1 MKLNESNNEDQEKYL
16 QNRKFEVNASS
27 KVYGKLL
34 NIYAN
39 EYNKVSEDQKKKI
52 NVLNRHANLALNF
65 VEVDLPPL
73 EDDKEVKLEPE
84 EINAERGKLSPQK
97 RNNEE
102 TGSKILLT
110 PNKFL
115 SILAIILPQIK
126 AANSSNKL
134 TNIFSQILNFLH
146 QHNKINKKVYINLI
160 KA

>member
-84 EINAERGKLSPQK
+84 EINAERVKLSPQK

-134 TNIFSQILNFLH
+134 TNIFSQILNLLH
-146 QHNKINKKVYINLI
+146 QHSKINKKVYINLI

>member
-1 MKLNESNNEDQEKYL
+1 M
-16 QNRKFEVNASS
+16 
-27 KVYGKLL
+27 
-34 NIYAN
+34 
-39 EYNKVSEDQKKKI
+39 
-52 NVLNRHANLALNF
+52 
-65 VEVDLPPL
+65 
-73 EDDKEVKLEPE
+73 
-84 EINAERGKLSPQK
+84 KLSPQK

>member
-39 EYNKVSEDQKKKI
+39 EYNKLSEDQKKKI

-84 EINAERGKLSPQK
+84 EINAERVKLSPQK

-102 TGSKILLT
+102 TGSKILST

-134 TNIFSQILNFLH
+134 TNIFSQILNFQH